1 MAVRAEN
8 LSEVM
13 NAASLFLAAS
23 VQKKGLHVLLDKAAR
38 DRAVRGAIAL
48 WEEVKK
54 QVREHEDRY

>member
-13 NAASLFLAAS
+13 NAASLFLSAS
-23 VQKKGLHVLLDKAAR
+23 VQEKGLQVLSDKMSR
-38 DRAVRGAIAL
+38 ERAVRGAIAL

-54 QVREHEDRY
+54 QVREHEGQY